1 MMKPIT
7 RILVVLGVMGAIFSG
22 CGRDGDSASTSLPE
36 PRVETVLPPEEQN
49 RLTPDRVLAAL
60 TEGNQRFV
68 SGTLTARDHSR
79 QVRAAAVGQF
89 PKAIVLSCVD
99 SRVPVED
106 VFDRGIGDM
115 FVARVA
121 GNFENT
127 DILGSMEFATKVS
140 GAKVVLVLG
149 HYDCGAVKG
158 AIDGVELGNIT
169 DMVANIR
176 AAADHLASYEGE
188 KTSKNEEF
196 VRMVTEENVR
206 KTIGDIR
213 EGSPILREMEDQ
225 GKIKIVGA
233 VYDMESGAVNLL
245 DD

>member
-1 MMKPIT
+1 
-7 RILVVLGVMGAIFSG
+7 
-22 CGRDGDSASTSLPE
+22 
-36 PRVETVLPPEEQN
+36 
-49 RLTPDRVLAAL
+49 
-60 TEGNQRFV
+60 
-68 SGTLTARDHSR
+68 
-79 QVRAAAVGQF
+79 
-89 PKAIVLSCVD
+89 
-99 SRVPVED
+99 
-106 VFDRGIGDM
+106 M

-225 GKIKIVGA
+225 GRIKIMGA
-233 VYDMESGAVNLL
+233 VYDMASGAVHVL

>member
-1 MMKPIT
+1 MT
-7 RILVVLGVMGAIFSG
+7 Q
-22 CGRDGDSASTSLPE
+22 
-36 PRVETVLPPEEQN
+36 EEQN
-49 RLTPDRVLAAL
+49 QLTPDRVVEMLK
-60 TEGNQRFV
+60 EGNQRFV

-188 KTSKNEEF
+188 KTSKF

-225 GKIKIVGA
+225 GRIKIMGA
-233 VYDMESGAVNLL
+233 VYDMASGAVHVL